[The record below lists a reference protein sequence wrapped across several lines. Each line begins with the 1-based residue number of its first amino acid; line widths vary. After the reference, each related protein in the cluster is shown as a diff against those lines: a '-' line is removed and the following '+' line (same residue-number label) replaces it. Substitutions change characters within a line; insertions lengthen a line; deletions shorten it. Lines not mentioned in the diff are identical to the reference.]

1 MLITASRTVP
11 RMLIWALSHGALFI
25 LVVIVHAGLTGA
37 LGDQGLSGALAQTV
51 SGAVVLGMVL
61 LALSAA
67 DWWGQRQERALE
79 EARARYRMPGPCSV
93 VWREGE
99 GENLSQWE
107 LVGPLRAHYPSLL
120 RRLGVE
126 GVTVIDFEVNAEGQA
141 KNLRCLHAWPT
152 DTFYEA
158 ARDALENAR
167 FAPQPDIHVRY
178 GESYQLPFVFRLGR
192 ASHNSPAG
200 PTGWRELPDVAA
212 RLVERLAPQRAPSTQ
227 SVELS

>member
-1 MLITASRTVP
+1 MLITASRAVP
-11 RMLIWALSHGALFI
+11 RMLLWALFHGALFV
-25 LVVIVHAGLTGA
+25 LVVVVHIGLSGA
-37 LGDQGLSGALAQTV
+37 LGSQGVPGALAQTV
-51 SGAVVLGMVL
+51 SGAVVLGLVL

-67 DWWGQRQERALE
+67 EWWGQQQERALE
-79 EARARYRMPGPCSV
+79 AARVRYRMPGPCSV

-107 LVGPLRAHYPSLL
+107 LIGPLRAHYPSLL

-126 GVTVIDFEVNAEGQA
+126 GVTVIDFEVSAEGRA

-158 ARDALENAR
+158 ARDALESAR
-167 FAPQPDIHVRY
+167 FTPQPDIHVRY
-178 GESYQLPFVFRLGR
+178 GESYQLPFVFRLSR

-200 PTGWRELPDVAA
+200 PTRWRDLPDAAA
-212 RLVERLAPQRAPSTQ
+212 RLVDKLAPQRAPSPE

>member
-1 MLITASRTVP
+1 ML
-11 RMLIWALSHGALFI
+11 LWALFHGALFV
-25 LVVIVHAGLTGA
+25 LVVIVHIGLSGA
-37 LGDQGLSGALAQTV
+37 LVGQGVPGALAQTV
-51 SGAVVLGMVL
+51 SGAVVLGLAL

-67 DWWGQRQERALE
+67 EWWGQQQERALE
-79 EARARYRMPGPCSV
+79 AARVRYRMPGPCSV

-126 GVTVIDFEVNAEGQA
+126 GVAVIDFEVNAEGRA

-158 ARDALENAR
+158 ARDALESAR

-178 GESYQLPFVFRLGR
+178 GESYQLPFVFRLSGV
-192 ASHNSPAG
+192 SHNSPAG
-200 PTGWRELPDVAA
+200 PTSWRELPDAA
-212 RLVERLAPQRAPSTQ
+212 GRLVDKLAPQRAPAAQ

>member
-1 MLITASRTVP
+1 MLISASRAIP
-11 RMLIWALSHGALFI
+11 RMLARALFYSALF
-25 LVVIVHAGLTGA
+25 LVVVVVHSGLTGG
-37 LGDQGLSGALAQTV
+37 LVQQGAPGALAQTV
-51 SGAVVLGMVL
+51 SGAIVLGLVL
-61 LALSAA
+61 LALSTA
-67 DWWGQRQERALE
+67 DWLAQAQERALE
-79 EARARYRMPGPCSV
+79 AARAKYRMPGPCSV

-126 GVTVIDFEVNAEGQA
+126 GVTVIDFEVNAEGRA

-158 ARDALENAR
+158 ARDALERAR
-167 FAPQPDIHVRY
+167 FTPLPDIHVRY
-178 GESYQLPFVFRLGR
+178 GESYQLPFVFRLSG
-192 ASHNSPAG
+192 ASHSSPAG
-200 PTGWRELPDVAA
+200 PTSWRELPDAA
-212 RLVERLAPQRAPSTQ
+212 TRLVEKLAPRSAPAAQ

>member
-1 MLITASRTVP
+1 MLISASREIP
-11 RMLIWALSHGALFI
+11 RMLLWALFHGALFV
-25 LVVIVHAGLTGA
+25 LVVAIHAGLTGA
-37 LGDQGLSGALAQTV
+37 LGDQGLPGALAQTV
-51 SGAVVLGMVL
+51 SGAVVLGLVL
-61 LALSAA
+61 LALSTA
-67 DWWGQRQERALE
+67 DWWRQQQERALE
-79 EARARYRMPGPCSV
+79 AARVRYRMPGPCSV

-126 GVTVIDFEVNAEGQA
+126 GVAVIDFEVNAEGQA

-158 ARDALENAR
+158 AREALERAR
-167 FAPQPDIHVRY
+167 FTPQPDIHVRY
-178 GESYQLPFVFRLGR
+178 GESYQLPFVFRLSGAGR
-192 ASHNSPAG
+192 SSPAG
-200 PTGWRELPDVAA
+200 PTSWRELPGTAA
-212 RLVERLAPQRAPSTQ
+212 RLVEKLAPRSAPASQ

>member
-1 MLITASRTVP
+1 MLITASRSVP
-11 RMLIWALSHGALFI
+11 RMLIWALFHGSLFV
-25 LVVIVHAGLTGA
+25 LVVIAHAGLTGA
-37 LGDQGLSGALAQTV
+37 LGDQGLPGALAQTV
-51 SGAVVLGMVL
+51 SGALVLGMVL

-67 DWWGQRQERALE
+67 DWWGQQQERALE
-79 EARARYRMPGPCSV
+79 AARVRYRMPGPCSV

-158 ARDALENAR
+158 ARDALERAH
-167 FAPQPDIHVRY
+167 FTPQPDIHVRY
-178 GESYQLPFVFRLGR
+178 GESYQLPFVFRLSG
-192 ASHNSPAG
+192 ASHDSPAG
-200 PTGWRELPDVAA
+200 PTSWRELPDAAA
-212 RLVERLAPQRAPSTQ
+212 RLVDKFSSRSAPSAQ
-227 SVELS
+227 GVELS